1 MAPQRHATI
10 DGVLVPGLRAVRH
23 ARALSQE
30 DLAARAGVGR
40 KTVMRGEGG
49 KEIRLSSVRR
59 LAAAL
64 GVTPRRL
71 QQPPPAS
78 H

>member
-1 MAPQRHATI
+1 MARQRDAII
-10 DGVLVPGLRAVRH
+10 DGVFVPGLKAVRL

-49 KEIRLSSVRR
+49 KEIRVSSVRR
-59 LAAAL
+59 LATAL
-64 GVTPRRL
+64 RVSPQRL
-71 QQPPPAS
+71 QQQPPPS
-78 H
+78 R